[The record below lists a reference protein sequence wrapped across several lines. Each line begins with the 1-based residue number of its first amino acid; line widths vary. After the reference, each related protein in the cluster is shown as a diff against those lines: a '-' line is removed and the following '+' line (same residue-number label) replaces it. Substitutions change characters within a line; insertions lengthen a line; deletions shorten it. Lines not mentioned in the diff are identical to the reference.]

1 MIDFVDIIYG
11 LSWGDEGKG
20 KITNAL
26 AENYDYVCRWN
37 GGPNAGHTVY
47 VDGVKYKTHI
57 VPSGI
62 FKDKVSVIG
71 PGCVFHVD
79 QLMEEI
85 NYLSTSGFDMKL
97 IKVSPKAH
105 VITDKH
111 IQYDIENLQSE
122 FGTTGKGIAP
132 CYSDKMLR
140 KGIRASEVLSSY
152 ILWDEK
158 LKGRVLCEGAQSVNL
173 DVDHGDYPYVTSSS
187 TMPYSACSL
196 GFSPRKIRRMI
207 GVAKAYDTRV
217 GNDPILFPDSL
228 WDDETLN
235 AIIEEG
241 KEYGSTTGRKRKA
254 NWLNLDR
261 LIHAINIS
269 GTTEVIINKCD
280 VLEKIDVFKVYYNN
294 NLNHLQ
300 FFESF
305 KVYIQ
310 SVISENTEVIRDNII
325 FSGDVENI

>member
-1 MIDFVDIIYG
+1 MIDYVDIIFG
-11 LSWGDEGKG
+11 LTWGDEGKG
-20 KITNAL
+20 KITNAI

-47 VDGVKYKTHI
+47 LNGEKYKTHI

-62 FKDKVSVIG
+62 FQNKLSIIG
-71 PGCVFHVD
+71 PSCVFHVD

-85 NYLSTSGFDMKL
+85 KYLSFCGFDMNL

-111 IQYDIENLQSE
+111 IKYDEENLQGK

-140 KGIRASEVLSSY
+140 IGTRASEVLTDFM
-152 ILWDEK
+152 IWDEK
-158 LKGRVLCEGAQSVNL
+158 LKGRILCEGAQSVNL
-173 DVDHGDYPYVTSSS
+173 DIDHGDYPYVTSSS

-196 GFSPRKIRRMI
+196 GFSPKKIRRLI

-217 GNDPILFPDSL
+217 GNDPLFPDSL
-228 WDDETLN
+228 WDIEELN
-235 AIIEEG
+235 LVIEEG

-254 NWLNLDR
+254 NWLNLNR
-261 LIHAINIS
+261 LLHSINIS
-269 GTTEVIINKCD
+269 GTTEIIINKFD
-280 VLEKIDVFKVYYNN
+280 VIEKLGFFKLILDD
-294 NLNHLQ
+294 NLIE
-300 FFESF
+300 FETAEEF
-305 KVYIQ
+305 KKYIQ
-310 SVISENTEVIRDNII
+310 TFISDNSEIVQDNII